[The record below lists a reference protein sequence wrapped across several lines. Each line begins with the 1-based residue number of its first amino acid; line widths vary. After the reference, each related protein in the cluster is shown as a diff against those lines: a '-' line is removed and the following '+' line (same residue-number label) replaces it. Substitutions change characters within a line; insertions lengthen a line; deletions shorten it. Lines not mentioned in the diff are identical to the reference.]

1 MMASSYVTVP
11 IKLCL
16 DAGNDEYIIRCNFV
30 GRNMSIFEVIVGAAA
45 GYPAPPSPSQEVH
58 EMKGLNRVKGALK
71 MSEEALYSFPQ
82 FQGSKINF
90 LKALDRFHRKKSLNK
105 RSIRPVFF

>member
-1 MMASSYVTVP
+1 MASSYVTVP

-45 GYPAPPSPSQEVH
+45 GYPPPPLPQEAH
-58 EMKGLNRVKGALK
+58 EMKGLNRVKGPLK
-71 MSEEALYSFPQ
+71 MSEEAL
-82 FQGSKINF
+82 
-90 LKALDRFHRKKSLNK
+90 
-105 RSIRPVFF
+105 